1 LSSIVV
7 FVEIDWTEKRVDR
20 LEKRVDERML
30 QLEKRNYERV
40 DAIYSLIMWIMV
52 VAALWGLSIAAIVAA
67 AAH

>member
-1 LSSIVV
+1 M
-7 FVEIDWTEKRVDR
+7 EIDWTEKRVDR

-40 DAIYSLIMWIMV
+40 DAIHSLIMWIM

>member
-1 LSSIVV
+1 M
-7 FVEIDWTEKRVDR
+7 EIDWTEKRVDR

-52 VAALWGLSIAAIVAA
+52 AALWGLSIAAIVAA